1 MVKPAEVQFI
11 GLTVGRADIT
21 GRPMQASSQGFDEL
35 IPGTTG
41 FSEANGHSR
50 ISAERPDYS
59 SFAQQKRSSVE
70 LGMGNISH
78 AANIYP
84 GKPQAIALMHVPA
97 SEA

>member
-1 MVKPAEVQFI
+1 
-11 GLTVGRADIT
+11 
-21 GRPMQASSQGFDEL
+21 MQASSQGFDGL
-35 IPGTTG
+35 SPGKTG

-50 ISAERPDYS
+50 VSAERPDYS

-84 GKPQAIALMHVPA
+84 GKPPKQLPDACLCM
-97 SEA
+97 

>member
-1 MVKPAEVQFI
+1 MVPSAEVQYS
-11 GLTVGRADIT
+11 GLISGRADT
-21 GRPMQASSQGFDEL
+21 AGHTTQASSQGFDGL
-35 IPGTTG
+35 VPGKAG

-50 ISAERPDYS
+50 VSAERPDYS

-84 GKPQAIALMHVPA
+84 GEPRATA
-97 SEA
+97 